1 MGVHRISGFSEDF
14 LVAPHDF
21 SLECLKIKVRH
32 KDRPL
37 CGGHHPNYHFFHV
50 APYCQTDRRA
60 CTKIMNLKR
69 KSIQCR
75 QRKSTYDRAFY
86 IQHTGTFL

>member
-14 LVAPHDF
+14 LFAPHDF

-37 CGGHHPNYHFFHV
+37 CGGHHPKLPLFFTS
-50 APYCQTDRRA
+50 P
-60 CTKIMNLKR
+60 LK
-69 KSIQCR
+69 KAAYLF
-75 QRKSTYDRAFY
+75 QRK
-86 IQHTGTFL
+86 IEGHGGEHTIIILLCTAIGSAPINS